1 MITQEEISKLA
12 DEYAEYLSSDNKVN
26 REMIALDCLGFV
38 SGVLLDKYHIVSKEE
53 IKDFHQFATR
63 NYKLDWENGNED
75 GQASFWR
82 GQMELL
88 KTIFGKEALDS
99 DAGE

>member
-53 IKDFHQFATR
+53 IKDFHQCDLYVER
-63 NYKLDWENGNED
+63 KILIQDNNEIY
-75 GQASFWR
+75 G
-82 GQMELL
+82 
-88 KTIFGKEALDS
+88 
-99 DAGE
+99 